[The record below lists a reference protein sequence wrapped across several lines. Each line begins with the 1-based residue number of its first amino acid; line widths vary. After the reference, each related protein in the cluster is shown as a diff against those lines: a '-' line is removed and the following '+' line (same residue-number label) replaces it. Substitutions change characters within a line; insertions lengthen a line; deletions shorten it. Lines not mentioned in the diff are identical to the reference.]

1 MSKINYK
8 SDFDFTLRIYECT
21 VGPDG
26 QKTRVEM
33 GFPTYDFEI
42 RLYTT
47 NRANAY
53 ICSKK
58 GNKLQNCFNDEGKIH
73 VVCDNHHLGKG
84 VLHAEFTAFLPNNI
98 YPDGSRKTVEVS
110 HTVIELVDGSGDS
123 PSIDDLKLTPAFVSD
138 QGEALRVEAENK
150 RVEAEAERKVA
161 EATRTDSEAQ
171 RVEAE
176 AKRNA
181 DEAKR
186 IEAENKRKTTEAQI
200 AESEALRD
208 NTEAQRCEAE
218 AQRVAAE
225 NLRKTDEEARKTAET
240 QRVTAENER
249 KAAEAQRA
257 KDFEAIKQEVAV
269 EDRIGI
275 FPFNSIVEA
284 HGSVSDD
291 APDYATQF
299 PSTADGAYRHIIF
312 DKSRGTFLWEIHAG
326 DYPNCPAGDAYSAW
340 KGSEEYL
347 SEGHPRTDRLYR
359 MGNDLYRWDGTALR
373 SYSDDIAAQQDALD
387 ALRTRVSTNEGN
399 IYTNADDIATLQ
411 DDLYSVASA
420 LNEDIGRL
428 KENVSQITQI
438 VDDGREVQNTQAETI
453 KTLQGGLGEAQNEI
467 GELSQLLVDY
477 EDDAALALSNAEMRL
492 GKRID
497 GVGILPFNTIV
508 ESHFSVIDGTPSYE
522 SQFPSAAD
530 GAYRHI
536 IFDKSRGT
544 FLWEIHAGDY
554 PNCPAG
560 DAYTSWK
567 GSEEYVSEGHPRT
580 DRLYRM
586 GNDLYRWDGTAL
598 VSYSDTISAAIDT
611 KADRTELSNIVGTPS
626 DGVIEDLEPTLVTE
640 ALRKTAQTLTPAE
653 QAQVK
658 KNIGVSKMELFIDMW
673 NARATIRGRS
683 YGGYDPENAPDP
695 STPFKL
701 NDIWLSYADAINVMN
716 EPAVQPMKGAGFY
729 TYGVSRTYFPILVTS
744 YTIEDVGRYNSN
756 LEVVRFLSH
765 DMAYSNAGPDTALIP
780 INNTTGAFMQCF
792 KLREVKGILKL
803 SASDYQG
810 KHFHDGL
817 WMCENLETIWLHSLS
832 LNLSIASS
840 PKIKAECFRYMV
852 ENAANTKAI
861 TITVH
866 KDVFAKLTD
875 ESNTEWHQVLTD
887 ATNKNITFATL

>member
-186 IEAENKRKTTEAQI
+186 IEAENKRKTTEAQR

-299 PSTADGAYRHIIF
+299 PS
-312 DKSRGTFLWEIHAG
+312 
-326 DYPNCPAGDAYSAW
+326 
-340 KGSEEYL
+340 
-347 SEGHPRTDRLYR
+347 
-359 MGNDLYRWDGTALR
+359 
-373 SYSDDIAAQQDALD
+373 
-387 ALRTRVSTNEGN
+387 
-399 IYTNADDIATLQ
+399 
-411 DDLYSVASA
+411 
-420 LNEDIGRL
+420 
-428 KENVSQITQI
+428 
-438 VDDGREVQNTQAETI
+438 
-453 KTLQGGLGEAQNEI
+453 
-467 GELSQLLVDY
+467 
-477 EDDAALALSNAEMRL
+477 
-492 GKRID
+492 
-497 GVGILPFNTIV
+497 
-508 ESHFSVIDGTPSYE
+508 
-522 SQFPSAAD
+522 AAD

-536 IFDKSRGT
+536 IFDKSRRT

-554 PNCPAG
+554 PDCPAG

-567 GSEEYVSEGHPRT
+567 GSEEYVSNGHPRT
-580 DRLYRM
+580 DRLFRL
-586 GNDLYRWDGTAL
+586 NNNLYRW
-598 VSYSDTISAAIDT
+598 
-611 KADRTELSNIVGTPS
+611 K
-626 DGVIEDLEPTLVTE
+626 DGVLQPIEAPNG
-640 ALRKTAQTLTPAE
+640 TLTLETGEASYNIPISVGASVKNKKVGRYE
-653 QAQVK
+653 DMVLTASVKNNELYLETSRPLADDEYAALLTCGPLKRK
-658 KNIGVSKMELFIDMW
+658 KNICKGYSKYRWHVRRQYYPDVSGRLGCKFTIDADGLW
-673 NARATIRGRS
+673 KCNDESIRERLLGLSGGSDSCRAYYCHKNRKKLPTNGR
-683 YGGYDPENAPDP
+683 
-695 STPFKL
+695 PFT
-701 NDIWLSYADAINVMN
+701 V
-716 EPAVQPMKGAGFY
+716 
-729 TYGVSRTYFPILVTS
+729 TYGVAIYKKDDTPPLKRKSNMVYFYI
-744 YTIEDVGRYNSN
+744 
-756 LEVVRFLSH
+756 
-765 DMAYSNAGPDTALIP
+765 
-780 INNTTGAFMQCF
+780 
-792 KLREVKGILKL
+792 
-803 SASDYQG
+803 DYQNNYDAETGDG
-810 KHFHDGL
+810 KTAT
-817 WMCENLETIWLHSLS
+817 TIHL
-832 LNLSIASS
+832 
-840 PKIKAECFRYMV
+840 
-852 ENAANTKAI
+852 
-861 TITVH
+861 
-866 KDVFAKLTD
+866 
-875 ESNTEWHQVLTD
+875 
-887 ATNKNITFATL
+887 

>member
-138 QGEALRVEAENK
+138 QGEAKRIEAENK

-161 EATRTDSEAQ
+161 EAARTDSEAQ

-186 IEAENKRKTTEAQI
+186 IEAENKRKTTEAQR

-249 KAAEAQRA
+249 KAAEAQRV

-284 HGSVSDD
+284 HDSVIDD
-291 APDYATQF
+291 APSYAT
-299 PSTADGAYRHIIF
+299 
-312 DKSRGTFLWEIHAG
+312 
-326 DYPNCPAGDAYSAW
+326 
-340 KGSEEYL
+340 
-347 SEGHPRTDRLYR
+347 
-359 MGNDLYRWDGTALR
+359 
-373 SYSDDIAAQQDALD
+373 
-387 ALRTRVSTNEGN
+387 
-399 IYTNADDIATLQ
+399 
-411 DDLYSVASA
+411 
-420 LNEDIGRL
+420 
-428 KENVSQITQI
+428 
-438 VDDGREVQNTQAETI
+438 
-453 KTLQGGLGEAQNEI
+453 
-467 GELSQLLVDY
+467 
-477 EDDAALALSNAEMRL
+477 
-492 GKRID
+492 
-497 GVGILPFNTIV
+497 
-508 ESHFSVIDGTPSYE
+508 
-522 SQFPSAAD
+522 QFPSAAD

-536 IFDKSRGT
+536 IFDKSRKT

-554 PNCPAG
+554 PDCPAG
-560 DAYTSWK
+560 DAYTSWN

-586 GNDLYRWDGTAL
+586 GNELYRWDGTAL
-598 VSYSDTISAAIDT
+598 VSYSDTISAAKYATFDAQWTAAGGTVVESGKAYECNGTDDLTFAEAIDIYSRYSKRKNT
-611 KADRTELSNIVGTPS
+611 DLTRAFFAAKCRALLPIWSNG
-626 DGVIEDLEPTLVTE
+626 
-640 ALRKTAQTLTPAE
+640 
-653 QAQVK
+653 
-658 KNIGVSKMELFIDMW
+658 
-673 NARATIRGRS
+673 TIRLNSAFQSS
-683 YGGYDPENAPDP
+683 YIRKIVFKSHE
-695 STPFKL
+695 TPC
-701 NDIWLSYADAINVMN
+701 
-716 EPAVQPMKGAGFY
+716 
-729 TYGVSRTYFPILVTS
+729 
-744 YTIEDVGRYNSN
+744 
-756 LEVVRFLSH
+756 VVRIASGGSGAAFHTCGSLREIDGILDFTAEH
-765 DMAYSNAGPDTALIP
+765 DPLTFTFRWCDE
-780 INNTTGAFMQCF
+780 
-792 KLREVKGILKL
+792 LREVRIKGLNSNAHL
-803 SASDYQG
+803 AESR
-810 KHFHDGL
+810 H
-817 WMCENLETIWLHSLS
+817 LS
-832 LNLSIASS
+832 LASLQ
-840 PKIKAECFRYMV
+840 YLV
-852 ENAANTKAI
+852 DNATNTKAI
-861 TITVH
+861 TLTVH
-866 KDVFAKLTD
+866 ADVFAKLTD
-875 ESNTEWHQVLTD
+875 EANTEWHAVAVAAL
-887 ATNKNITFATL
+887 AKNITIASA

>member
-186 IEAENKRKTTEAQI
+186 IEAENKRKTTEAQR

-312 DKSRGTFLWEIHAG
+312 DKSRRTFLWEIHAG
-326 DYPNCPAGDAYSAW
+326 DYPDCPAGDAYTSW
-340 KGSEEYL
+340 NGSEEYL

-359 MGNDLYRWDGTALR
+359 LGNELYRWDGTTLR
-373 SYSDDIAAQQDALD
+373 SYSADIAAKQDAL
-387 ALRTRVSTNEGN
+387 TTS
-399 IYTNADDIATLQ
+399 
-411 DDLYSVASA
+411 DDLM
-420 LNEDIGRL
+420 I
-428 KENVSQITQI
+428 SQ
-438 VDDGREVQNTQAETI
+438 DN
-453 KTLQGGLGEAQNEI
+453 
-467 GELSQLLVDY
+467 ELSLTDKAKYATFDAQWTAAGGTVITPGKVYECNGTDDLTFAEAIDIYSRYSKRKNTDLTRAFFAAQCRALLPIWSNGAIKLNSAFQSSYIRKIVFKTHQTPSVVSIASGGSG
-477 EDDAALALSNAEMRL
+477 AAFHTCGSLRE
-492 GKRID
+492 ID
-497 GVGILPFNTIV
+497 GILDFTAEHDPL
-508 ESHFSVIDGTPSYE
+508 
-522 SQFPSAAD
+522 
-530 GAYRHI
+530 
-536 IFDKSRGT
+536 T
-544 FLWEIHAGDY
+544 F
-554 PNCPAG
+554 
-560 DAYTSWK
+560 TF
-567 GSEEYVSEGHPRT
+567 
-580 DRLYRM
+580 
-586 GNDLYRWDGTAL
+586 RWCD
-598 VSYSDTISAAIDT
+598 
-611 KADRTELSNIVGTPS
+611 E
-626 DGVIEDLEPTLVTE
+626 
-640 ALRKTAQTLTPAE
+640 
-653 QAQVK
+653 
-658 KNIGVSKMELFIDMW
+658 
-673 NARATIRGRS
+673 
-683 YGGYDPENAPDP
+683 
-695 STPFKL
+695 
-701 NDIWLSYADAINVMN
+701 
-716 EPAVQPMKGAGFY
+716 
-729 TYGVSRTYFPILVTS
+729 
-744 YTIEDVGRYNSN
+744 
-756 LEVVRFLSH
+756 
-765 DMAYSNAGPDTALIP
+765 
-780 INNTTGAFMQCF
+780 
-792 KLREVKGILKL
+792 LREVRIKGLNSNAYL
-803 SASDYQG
+803 AQSR
-810 KHFHDGL
+810 H
-817 WMCENLETIWLHSLS
+817 LS
-832 LNLSIASS
+832 LASMQYLV
-840 PKIKAECFRYMV
+840 A
-852 ENAANTKAI
+852 NATNTKAI
-861 TITVH
+861 TLTVH
-866 KDVFAKLTD
+866 ADVFAKLTD
-875 ESNTEWHQVLTD
+875 ESNTEWHAVAVAAL
-887 ATNKNITFATL
+887 AKNITIAST

>member
-84 VLHAEFTAFLPNNI
+84 ILHAEFTAFLPNNI

-186 IEAENKRKTTEAQI
+186 IEAENKRKTTEAQR

-340 KGSEEYL
+340 TGSEEYV

-411 DDLYSVASA
+411 DDLQSVASA

-477 EDDAALALSNAEMRL
+477 EDDAALALSDAEARL
-492 GKRID
+492 GRRID
-497 GVGILPFNTIV
+497 AVGILPFNSIV

-536 IFDKSRGT
+536 IFDKSRKT
-544 FLWEIHAGDY
+544 FLWEIHTGDY
-554 PNCPAG
+554 PDCPAG

-567 GSEEYVSEGHPRT
+567 GSEEYVSDGRPRA

-586 GNDLYRWDGTAL
+586 GNELYRWYGEAL
-598 VSYSDTISAAIDT
+598 VSYSDTISAAKYATFDAQWT
-611 KADRTELSNIVGTPS
+611 AAGGT
-626 DGVIEDLEPTLVTE
+626 VIESGKAYECNGTDDLTFAE
-640 ALRKTAQTLTPAE
+640 AIDIYSRYSKRKNTDLT
-653 QAQVK
+653 
-658 KNIGVSKMELFIDMW
+658 
-673 NARATIRGRS
+673 RAFFAATCRALLPIWSNG
-683 YGGYDPENAPDP
+683 AI
-695 STPFKL
+695 KL
-701 NDIWLSYADAINVMN
+701 NSAFQSSYIRKIVFKSHETPCVVGIQNGGSWAAFHTCGFLREIDGILDFTAEH
-716 EPAVQPMKGAGFY
+716 EPLTF
-729 TYGVSRTYFPILVTS
+729 TFRWCD
-744 YTIEDVGRYNSN
+744 E
-756 LEVVRFLSH
+756 
-765 DMAYSNAGPDTALIP
+765 
-780 INNTTGAFMQCF
+780 
-792 KLREVKGILKL
+792 LREVRIKGLNSDAILEQSRHISL
-803 SASDYQG
+803 ASLQY
-810 KHFHDGL
+810 L
-817 WMCENLETIWLHSLS
+817 
-832 LNLSIASS
+832 
-840 PKIKAECFRYMV
+840 V
-852 ENAANTKAI
+852 ENATNTKAI
-861 TITVH
+861 TLTVH
-866 KDVFAKLTD
+866 ADVFAKLTD
-875 ESNTEWHQVLTD
+875 ESNTEWNQVLTD
-887 ATNKNITFATL
+887 ATNKNITFATT

>member
-171 RVEAE
+171 RVEVE

-186 IEAENKRKTTEAQI
+186 IEAENKRKTTEAQR

-284 HGSVSDD
+284 HDSVIDD
-291 APDYATQF
+291 APSYDTQF
-299 PSTADGAYRHIIF
+299 PSAADGTYRHIIF
-312 DKSRGTFLWEIHAG
+312 DKSRRTFLWEIHAG
-326 DYPNCPAGDAYSAW
+326 DYPD
-340 KGSEEYL
+340 
-347 SEGHPRTDRLYR
+347 
-359 MGNDLYRWDGTALR
+359 
-373 SYSDDIAAQQDALD
+373 
-387 ALRTRVSTNEGN
+387 
-399 IYTNADDIATLQ
+399 
-411 DDLYSVASA
+411 
-420 LNEDIGRL
+420 
-428 KENVSQITQI
+428 
-438 VDDGREVQNTQAETI
+438 
-453 KTLQGGLGEAQNEI
+453 
-467 GELSQLLVDY
+467 
-477 EDDAALALSNAEMRL
+477 
-492 GKRID
+492 
-497 GVGILPFNTIV
+497 
-508 ESHFSVIDGTPSYE
+508 
-522 SQFPSAAD
+522 
-530 GAYRHI
+530 
-536 IFDKSRGT
+536 
-544 FLWEIHAGDY
+544 
-554 PNCPAG
+554 CPAG

-567 GSEEYVSEGHPRT
+567 GSEEYVSESHPRT

-598 VSYSDTISAAIDT
+598 VSYNDTISAAKYATFDAQWTAAGGTVITPGKVYECNGTDDLTYAEAIDIYGWHT
-611 KADRTELSNIVGTPS
+611 NAFVADGSYRFAFYPHRALLPVVTNNEKSISADRMFYFAKNLKVIKFRSTTGGELPYISLTRPIAAFMRCG
-626 DGVIEDLEPTLVTE
+626 
-640 ALRKTAQTLTPAE
+640 ALREIITPICFKA
-653 QAQVK
+653 
-658 KNIGVSKMELFIDMW
+658 
-673 NARATIRGRS
+673 
-683 YGGYDPENAPDP
+683 APD
-695 STPFKL
+695 SAFSNCNALEEVRIYK
-701 NDIWLSYADAINVMN
+701 LSYNIS
-716 EPAVQPMKGAGFY
+716 F
-729 TYGVSRTYFPILVTS
+729 VSCSL
-744 YTIEDVGRYNSN
+744 
-756 LEVVRFLSH
+756 
-765 DMAYSNAGPDTALIP
+765 
-780 INNTTGAFMQCF
+780 
-792 KLREVKGILKL
+792 
-803 SASDYQG
+803 
-810 KHFHDGL
+810 
-817 WMCENLETIWLHSLS
+817 LS
-832 LNLSIASS
+832 LDSL
-840 PKIKAECFRYMV
+840 RYMV
-852 ENAANTKAI
+852 ANAANTSAI
-861 TITVH
+861 TVTVH
-866 KDVFAKLTD
+866 ADIYAKLTGDTTNAAAAALTAD
-875 ESNTEWHQVLTD
+875 ELAQWQQILAD
-887 ATNKNITFATL
+887 AMAKNISFATT

>member
-186 IEAENKRKTTEAQI
+186 IEAENKRKTTEAQR

-257 KDFEAIKQEVAV
+257 KDFE
-269 EDRIGI
+269 
-275 FPFNSIVEA
+275 
-284 HGSVSDD
+284 
-291 APDYATQF
+291 
-299 PSTADGAYRHIIF
+299 
-312 DKSRGTFLWEIHAG
+312 
-326 DYPNCPAGDAYSAW
+326 
-340 KGSEEYL
+340 
-347 SEGHPRTDRLYR
+347 
-359 MGNDLYRWDGTALR
+359 
-373 SYSDDIAAQQDALD
+373 
-387 ALRTRVSTNEGN
+387 
-399 IYTNADDIATLQ
+399 
-411 DDLYSVASA
+411 
-420 LNEDIGRL
+420 DIGRL

-438 VDDGREVQNTQAETI
+438 VDENRELQNSQAEAI
-453 KTLQGGLGEAQNEI
+453 ESLQGGLGEAQNEL
-467 GELSQLLVDY
+467 GELSQMLVDY
-477 EDDAALALSNAEMRL
+477 EDDAALALSEVEARL
-492 GKRID
+492 GRRID
-497 GVGILPFNTIV
+497 AVGILPFNTIV
-508 ESHFSVIDGTPSYE
+508 EAHNSVSDGAPDYAT
-522 SQFPSAAD
+522 QFPSAAD

-560 DAYTSWK
+560 DAYNAWT
-567 GSEEYVSEGHPRT
+567 GSEEYLSEGHPRT

-626 DGVIEDLEPTLVTE
+626 EGVIEDLEPTLVTE

-701 NDIWLSYADAINVMN
+701 NDIWLSYADAIKVMN
-716 EPAVQPMKGAGFY
+716 EPAVRPMKGAGFY

-765 DMAYSNAGPDTALIP
+765 DMAYSNVDPDTALIL
-780 INNTTGAFMQCF
+780 INNTTGAFMHCF

-803 SASDYQG
+803 SASDSQG
-810 KHFHDGL
+810 KHFHNGL

-887 ATNKNITFATL
+887 ATNKNITFATV

>member
-47 NRANAY
+47 NRTNAY

-186 IEAENKRKTTEAQI
+186 IEAENKRKTTEAQR

-218 AQRVAAE
+218 GQRVAAE

-284 HGSVSDD
+284 HDSVIDD
-291 APDYATQF
+291 APSYATQF
-299 PSTADGAYRHIIF
+299 PSMADGAYRHIIF
-312 DKSRGTFLWEIHAG
+312 DKSRRTFLWEIHAG
-326 DYPNCPAGDAYSAW
+326 DYPDCPAGDAYRAW
-340 KGSEEYL
+340 KGSEEYV
-347 SEGHPRTDRLYR
+347 SDGHPRTDRLYR
-359 MGNDLYRWDGTALR
+359 MGNELYRWDGTALR
-373 SYSDDIAAQQDALD
+373 SYS
-387 ALRTRVSTNEGN
+387 
-399 IYTNADDIATLQ
+399 AD
-411 DDLYSVASA
+411 S
-420 LNEDIGRL
+420 
-428 KENVSQITQI
+428 KEPPQS
-438 VDDGREVQNTQAETI
+438 
-453 KTLQGGLGEAQNEI
+453 
-467 GELSQLLVDY
+467 
-477 EDDAALALSNAEMRL
+477 
-492 GKRID
+492 
-497 GVGILPFNTIV
+497 
-508 ESHFSVIDGTPSYE
+508 
-522 SQFPSAAD
+522 
-530 GAYRHI
+530 
-536 IFDKSRGT
+536 
-544 FLWEIHAGDY
+544 
-554 PNCPAG
+554 
-560 DAYTSWK
+560 
-567 GSEEYVSEGHPRT
+567 
-580 DRLYRM
+580 
-586 GNDLYRWDGTAL
+586 
-598 VSYSDTISAAIDT
+598 
-611 KADRTELSNIVGTPS
+611 
-626 DGVIEDLEPTLVTE
+626 
-640 ALRKTAQTLTPAE
+640 
-653 QAQVK
+653 
-658 KNIGVSKMELFIDMW
+658 FIDMW
-673 NARATIRGRS
+673 NKACDP
-683 YGGYDPENAPDP
+683 YGKYAPDEAP
-695 STPFKL
+695 DALHPFLLNELWLTYDEALEVMDAGKACDGSYSYRYASNFKRIRTNLPPISVVSSMAMDGAFSGQKL
-701 NDIWLSYADAINVMN
+701 LEVALCYNGAISVTTFHNCSKLRKIIGPLKSLGNGIHKAFGSCYALEDMEAPIIKKGTYDLADCKKISLNSLAYSVGHKTVADA
-716 EPAVQPMKGAGFY
+716 
-729 TYGVSRTYFPILVTS
+729 VT
-744 YTIEDVGRYNSN
+744 IIVHP
-756 LEVVRFLSH
+756 EV
-765 DMAYSNAGPDTALIP
+765 Y
-780 INNTTGAFMQCF
+780 
-792 KLREVKGILKL
+792 
-803 SASDYQG
+803 
-810 KHFHDGL
+810 
-817 WMCENLETIWLHSLS
+817 
-832 LNLSIASS
+832 
-840 PKIKAECFRYMV
+840 
-852 ENAANTKAI
+852 
-861 TITVH
+861 
-866 KDVFAKLTD
+866 AKLTD
-875 ESNTEWHQVLTD
+875 ESNSEWHQVLTD
-887 ATNKNITFATL
+887 AINNNITFATT